1 VVKKGDKGEEHMK
14 LLYIPTILVG
24 LIIAPVRS
32 EEPETELLTRKKNH
46 SLSIVLLGLAQSCN
60 QVSELLTAEDQA
72 AKQQGLLNVIGTV
85 LATAAQLS
93 IPQNKKSNSP
103 TGNQTKQPL
112 HDQTPADLT
121 HLCALLFEE
130 IDQEELAKLAQQSP
144 LLTELMATDTSLNR
158 EELTRTF
165 MASPAK
171 ANQFIDE
178 LFALLTIY
186 LTKKIPL
193 LTERLKQN
201 VINHLAKH

>member
-1 VVKKGDKGEEHMK
+1 MK
-14 LLYIPTILVG
+14 LLYVPAILAG
-24 LIIAPVRS
+24 LIITPLCAS
-32 EEPETELLTRKKNH
+32 EPETDMLTRKKHH

-93 IPQNKKSNSP
+93 VSHKPAHTSNTS
-103 TGNQTKQPL
+103 NQTKQPTN
-112 HDQTPADLT
+112 DQTPADLT

-130 IDQEELAKLAQQSP
+130 MDQEELAKLAQQSP
-144 LLTELMATDTSLNR
+144 LLTELMATNTSLNR
-158 EELTRTF
+158 DELTRTF
-165 MASPAK
+165 MASPTK

-178 LFALLTIY
+178 LFALLNVY
-186 LTKKIPL
+186 LAKKIPL

-201 VINHLAKH
+201 VINNLAKH

>member
-1 VVKKGDKGEEHMK
+1 MK
-14 LLYIPTILVG
+14 LLYISAIFVG
-24 LIIAPVRS
+24 LIITPLRS
-32 EEPETELLTRKKNH
+32 AEPETELLTRKKHH

-93 IPQNKKSNSP
+93 IPQNKASNSP
-103 TGNQTKQPL
+103 MGPQTKFPL
-112 HDQTPADLT
+112 HDQTPTDLT
-121 HLCALLFEE
+121 HLCSLLFEE
-130 IDQEELAKLAQQSP
+130 IDQEELTALTQTSP
-144 LLTELMATDTSLNR
+144 ILTELMTADTSINR

-165 MASPAK
+165 MASPTK

-193 LTERLKQN
+193 LTEHLKQN
-201 VINHLAKH
+201 VLNHLAKH

>member
-1 VVKKGDKGEEHMK
+1 MK
-14 LLYIPTILVG
+14 LLYISIIFVG
-24 LIIAPVRS
+24 LIITPLRS
-32 EEPETELLTRKKNH
+32 AEPETELLTRKKHH

-93 IPQNKKSNSP
+93 IPQNKASNSP
-103 TGNQTKQPL
+103 MSPQTKLPL
-112 HDQTPADLT
+112 HDQTPTDLT
-121 HLCALLFEE
+121 HLCSLLFEE
-130 IDQEELAKLAQQSP
+130 IDQEELTALAQTSP
-144 LLTELMATDTSLNR
+144 ILTELMTAETSINR

-201 VINHLAKH
+201 VLNHLAKH